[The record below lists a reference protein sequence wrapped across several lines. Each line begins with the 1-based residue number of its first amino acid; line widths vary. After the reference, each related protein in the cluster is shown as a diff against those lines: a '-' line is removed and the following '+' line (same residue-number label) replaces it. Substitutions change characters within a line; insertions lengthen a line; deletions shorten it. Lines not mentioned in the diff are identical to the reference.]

1 MAETILGKVSIT
13 PRGEYD
19 PAAQYEALDF
29 VRYQGSGFLVR
40 QSCRGVVPVEGTYY
54 MLAAEKGAVGAQGI
68 QGAAGPRGVT
78 GPQGAAGP
86 QGEPGPQGEQ
96 GAKGETGPQ
105 GEIGPKGETGSQ
117 GLKGETGLQGET
129 GPQGEPGPQ
138 GLKGDTGPRGEPGP
152 QGERGPQGLRGI
164 TGPQGEPGPKGEI
177 GPQGPK
183 GDIGPQGPQGER
195 GPQGEQGM
203 GFRVLDYFA
212 SLPQLEAEITQPSA
226 GDAYGIGTS
235 EPYNIYIYS
244 ETMGWVSNGPIQGPQ
259 GKTGPQGA
267 KGEPFRYTD
276 FTIEQLAALVG
287 PQGARGEPGLPGK
300 DGAAMTFDQ
309 LTEEQIA
316 ILTGPKGDTGPQGEP
331 GPQGAKGKAFTY
343 ADFTAEQLAALKGET
358 GERGPQGERGL
369 QGETGPQGA
378 KGEAF
383 TYADFTA
390 EQLTALKGETG
401 ERGPQGEPGPK
412 GDTGPQG
419 EAFTYADFTAE
430 QLEALRGPQGEKGE
444 QGDPGDISGKQDKLT
459 GTPGQVV
466 GFDSDG
472 NAAAQAAVDPGVTT
486 FHGRTGAVVPQD
498 GDYTAAQVGAAPE
511 VHTHRYAGSSEAG
524 GSADSALKLAQARTV
539 RVSLGSTA
547 AANFDGSANIT
558 PGVNG
563 TLPVAN
569 GGTGG
574 TTASAAV
581 GSLVNGL
588 TAETVLENDDY
599 LAFRD
604 TSAGAGKRITVAN
617 LKKTLGIADV
627 TGQYGVTATLNDNSW
642 TKISAVSAA
651 GQAANIWAVGDT
663 KAVTLS
669 GTVGTVA
676 LDGTY
681 WVFILGFN
689 HNIAVEGVGIQF
701 GTFKTAQ
708 TGGKDIALVD
718 SSYGKSSSDGSKLFH
733 VNHWGAASS
742 PYNTNYGGWKGSDFR
757 YDILGSTKTAPSG
770 YGSTALTSRVGYD
783 APADT
788 ATSPVANTLMAAL
801 PSDLRAVMKPIT
813 KYTDNK
819 GNSSNAAANVT
830 ASVDYLPLL
839 SEFEV
844 FGKRSYANLTEQNY
858 QKQYAYFI
866 AGNAKVKYQH
876 SSNALTSFWYT
887 RSPYYSNPAGNCVVH
902 SNGASY
908 YTSTR
913 ISYGLAPVFMV

>member
-1 MAETILGKVSIT
+1 
-13 PRGEYD
+13 
-19 PAAQYEALDF
+19 
-29 VRYQGSGFLVR
+29 
-40 QSCRGVVPVEGTYY
+40 
-54 MLAAEKGAVGAQGI
+54 
-68 QGAAGPRGVT
+68 
-78 GPQGAAGP
+78 
-86 QGEPGPQGEQ
+86 
-96 GAKGETGPQ
+96 
-105 GEIGPKGETGSQ
+105 
-117 GLKGETGLQGET
+117 
-129 GPQGEPGPQ
+129 
-138 GLKGDTGPRGEPGP
+138 
-152 QGERGPQGLRGI
+152 
-164 TGPQGEPGPKGEI
+164 
-177 GPQGPK
+177 
-183 GDIGPQGPQGER
+183 
-195 GPQGEQGM
+195 
-203 GFRVLDYFA
+203 
-212 SLPQLEAEITQPSA
+212 
-226 GDAYGIGTS
+226 
-235 EPYNIYIYS
+235 
-244 ETMGWVSNGPIQGPQ
+244 
-259 GKTGPQGA
+259 
-267 KGEPFRYTD
+267 
-276 FTIEQLAALVG
+276 
-287 PQGARGEPGLPGK
+287 
-300 DGAAMTFDQ
+300 MT
-309 LTEEQIA
+309 
-316 ILTGPKGDTGPQGEP
+316 
-331 GPQGAKGKAFTY
+331 
-343 ADFTAEQLAALKGET
+343 ALKGET
-358 GERGPQGERGL
+358 GERGPQGEI
-369 QGETGPQGA
+369 GPQGE

-390 EQLTALKGETG
+390 EQLAALKGETG

-419 EAFTYADFTAE
+419 EAFTYADFTTE

-466 GFDSDG
+466 GFDSNG

-876 SSNALTSFWYT
+876 SSNASTSFWYT

-902 SNGASY
+902 SNGTSY